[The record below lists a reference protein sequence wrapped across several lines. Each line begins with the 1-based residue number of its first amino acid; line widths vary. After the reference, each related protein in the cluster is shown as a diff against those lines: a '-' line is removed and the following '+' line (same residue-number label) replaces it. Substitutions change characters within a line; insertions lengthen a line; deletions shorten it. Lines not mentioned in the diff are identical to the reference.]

1 MPRDIRVAPSRLYEG
16 SDDVGARILQEI
28 PSLIVDGLRAT
39 SAAETIRG
47 WDLSWLA
54 DDHGDGIELA
64 PYRALLRE
72 VLQNHGPEVILKA
85 GQSLRGVAHP
95 ILFVLLNS
103 DSPILLVEKEQ
114 RLSRFIHTRHVVEVL
129 EQHPR
134 GIVLRHVSRAG
145 APEPTENLASAGQHI
160 VLFEELGCRD
170 LVLTIGKPTAR
181 RGDAVVAYSDSQ
193 FRSLGD
199 LQRYD
204 TWTFSWSDFVPSRKP
219 MPGIDELLLASPGNR
234 ELEEGDDPVAIVRDT
249 LRKDLGRTW
258 KLDAVAREVG
268 RSTRTL
274 QRELS
279 DAGSTFSSVV
289 LQTRAGEAARLL
301 KDTNLSVTEIGYVC
315 GFADTAHFSRSF
327 RKVYEA
333 SPTNWRTNLRTR
345 S

>member
-1 MPRDIRVAPSRLYEG
+1 M
-16 SDDVGARILQEI
+16 GARILREI
-28 PSLIVDGLRAT
+28 PNLIVDGLRAT

-85 GQSLRGVAHP
+85 GQPLRGVAHP

-103 DSPILLVEKEQ
+103 DSPTLLVEKEQ

-129 EQHPR
+129 EQDTH
-134 GIVLRHVSRAG
+134 GIVLQHISRSG

-160 VLFEELGCRD
+160 VLFEELGCKD
-170 LVLTIGKPTAR
+170 LALSLGKPGRA
-181 RGDAVVAYSDSQ
+181 GSGAVAAYRDGQ
-193 FRSLGD
+193 FHPFGD
-199 LQRYD
+199 LPRYD

-219 MPGIDELLLASPGNR
+219 MPGIDELLLASPRNR
-234 ELEEGDDPVAIVRDT
+234 ELKEDDDPVAIVRET

-289 LQTRAGEAARLL
+289 LHTRTGEAARLL
-301 KDTNLSVTEIGYVC
+301 KETNLSVTEIGYVC

-333 SPTNWRTNLRTR
+333 SPTNWRSDLRAQ